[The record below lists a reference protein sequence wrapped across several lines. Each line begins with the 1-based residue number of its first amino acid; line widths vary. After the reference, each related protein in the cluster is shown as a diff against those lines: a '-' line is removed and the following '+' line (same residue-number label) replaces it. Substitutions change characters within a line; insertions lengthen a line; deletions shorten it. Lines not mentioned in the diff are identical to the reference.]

1 MSSDPVDCPSTD
13 TLLNPKEMVMASA
26 ANSAAPTLRTA
37 EGKAAGFYEL
47 IRAAIVSGRLAPGE
61 RLSEASLGREY
72 GASRS
77 PIREALASLD
87 RDGLVERHGLTVR
100 VRERTPGEVL
110 DIYQLRIHLEGA
122 IANDAALRRQP
133 LDLGRLDAALT
144 LCDEVDTGDATA
156 LMEANKVFHGVL
168 SAAAH
173 NATLSDVQDR
183 LTAQIAVLPATTLSV
198 NGRWE
203 EAQDEHRRIAEAV
216 RAGDA
221 ETARAVAEQH
231 MKTAR
236 DIRLRLYESNL
247 SF

>member
-1 MSSDPVDCPSTD
+1 
-13 TLLNPKEMVMASA
+13 MAAGATSGA
-26 ANSAAPTLRTA
+26 DSAAPTLRTTD
-37 EGKAAGFYEL
+37 GKAAGFYEL

-87 RDGLVERHGLTVR
+87 RDGLVERHGMTVR

-110 DIYQLRIHLEGA
+110 DIYQLRIHIEGA
-122 IANDAALRRQP
+122 LAHDAALRRQP
-133 LDLGRLDAALT
+133 IDLGRLEGALGVG
-144 LCDEVDTGDATA
+144 ENVDRADPTA
-156 LMEANKVFHGVL
+156 LMEANRVFHSVL

-183 LTAQIAVLPATTLSV
+183 LTAQVAVLPATTLSV

-203 EAQDEHRRIAEAV
+203 EACDEHRRIVEAI
-216 RAGDA
+216 RASDA
-221 ETARAVAEQH
+221 DTARAVAEQH

-236 DIRLRLYESNL
+236 DIRLKLYESNL
-247 SF
+247 SL